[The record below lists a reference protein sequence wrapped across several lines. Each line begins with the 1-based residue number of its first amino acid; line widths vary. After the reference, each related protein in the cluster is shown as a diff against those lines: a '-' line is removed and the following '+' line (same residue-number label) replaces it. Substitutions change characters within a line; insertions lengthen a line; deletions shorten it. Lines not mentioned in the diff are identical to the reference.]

1 MTEPVRICLVGCTGL
16 LGDIIV
22 DAVDRDPQIAVV
34 ANVGTR
40 SDLQDLADTGQV
52 LDEVDLVVWNCAD
65 ESQVSGW
72 LDTSSHGPRVLA
84 AVEDGR
90 QAALWELAPRRTA
103 LGWLSPP
110 LLTEVIRTRG
120 HRAN

>member
-1 MTEPVRICLVGCTGL
+1 MADPVRICLVGCTGL

-34 ANVGTR
+34 ASVKNR
-40 SDLQDLADTGQV
+40 SDLQALSDTGQL

-65 ESQVSGW
+65 ESHVSGW
-72 LDTSSHGPRVLA
+72 LDGVRHGPRVLA

-110 LLTEVIRTRG
+110 LLTEVIRARAP
-120 HRAN
+120 RAN